1 MIFLRFLLYVQK
13 YAVPL
18 PPKYEKESSFIM
30 TALELNAEI
39 YRSLGVIAEDE
50 TMLQKV
56 AKYVSKLAKQ
66 ITSDPTLMTKEDFF
80 ARVDK
85 AKEQAKRGEIYRF
98 TDKSQMLD
106 WLNSL

>member
-1 MIFLRFLLYVQK
+1 MFRKI
-13 YAVPL
+13 AVPL
-18 PPKYEKESSFIM
+18 LPDNYRKEGIFM
-30 TALELNAEI
+30 TALEMNAEI

-66 ITSDPTLMTKEDFF
+66 ITSEPTLMTKEEFF

-85 AKEQAKRGEIYRF
+85 AKEQAERGEIYRF

>member
-1 MIFLRFLLYVQK
+1 
-13 YAVPL
+13 
-18 PPKYEKESSFIM
+18 M

-80 ARVDK
+80 ARVD
-85 AKEQAKRGEIYRF
+85 ATANEPSRRF
-98 TDKSQMLD
+98 SGTEELYQY
-106 WLNSL
+106 

>member
-13 YAVPL
+13 YVVPL
-18 PPKYEKESSFIM
+18 SPNYRKESIIM

-56 AKYVSKLAKQ
+56 AKYVSKLASNLKEIKQ
-66 ITSDPTLMTKEDFF
+66 ACGVAE
-80 ARVDK
+80 
-85 AKEQAKRGEIYRF
+85 
-98 TDKSQMLD
+98 
-106 WLNSL
+106 